1 MPHGLA
7 AVNPRRVWL
16 YARVST
22 RKGSQDQSPAAQ
34 IDRLGRAAK
43 LKGWEVVGQ
52 GIDRASGAGELPELA
67 RALHALNAGTAN
79 VLAVTDLDRLGG
91 TMGGILD
98 AANAIKAF
106 NADLFIESHQV
117 DTTSPIG
124 KFFFHVLAC
133 FSELR
138 RTLQNDKI
146 ARGVASARARGVTLG
161 RPIKHVPSRKL
172 IARAL
177 ELRKEK
183 APPPGW
189 RAVAR
194 LLEAEGFKKVP
205 PYHVLR
211 RWAVP
216 SKPPAGVNSAPDA

>member
-1 MPHGLA
+1 M
-7 AVNPRRVWL
+7 NPRRVWL

-43 LKGWEVVGQ
+43 LKGWDVVGQ

-79 VLAVTDLDRLGG
+79 ILGVTDLDRLGG
-91 TMGGILD
+91 TMRGILET
-98 AANAIKAF
+98 ATAIK
-106 NADLFIESHQV
+106 DLGAHLFVESFQV
-117 DTTSPIG
+117 DTTGPIG
-124 KFFFHVLAC
+124 VFFFQVLAC

-161 RPIKHVPSRKL
+161 RPIKHVPSKKL

-177 ELRKEK
+177 ELRKERI
-183 APPPGW
+183 PPLGW
-189 RAVAR
+189 RTVAR
-194 LLEAEGFKKVP
+194 RLEAEGFKKVP
-205 PYHVLR
+205 PYHTLR
-211 RWAVP
+211 RWP
-216 SKPPAGVNSAPDA
+216 SG